1 MTMGNKIVVLFA
13 LGLGFSGAAMGA
25 LVDAVVATVDQ
36 EVILQSDIM
45 MEIQPLIA
53 NDASVDDAAVQ
64 ELFNETLDQ
73 AIEQKILYREGVL
86 NDIKI
91 TDTQVEERI
100 KGYRDQYDSE
110 QAFLKA
116 LQEAGETVSDFRER
130 IRKQTIALS
139 MGLTKRHYLEK
150 DVVISEAEMAQY
162 YQDHQSEFQKP
173 ERVKLYR
180 IFIGV
185 DKTEGAREKALARIE
200 ALREELSLG
209 ADFSQLATRH
219 SEGPAASQGGF
230 VGWIARGEL
239 VPDLEK
245 VAFELS
251 PGDVSPILE
260 TEYGMM
266 LLKAEEKVE
275 AGLADFDQ
283 VRNEIEP
290 ALRARYASEKYEK
303 WMAELRKRSRVRKFQ

>member
-1 MTMGNKIVVLFA
+1 MTMGNKIIVMLVL
-13 LGLGFSGAAMGA
+13 AMGFA
-25 LVDAVVATVDQ
+25 GSARAELVDAVVATVDR
-36 EVILQSDIM
+36 EVILQSDIL
-45 MEIQPLIA
+45 MEIRPLVA
-53 NDASVDDAAVQ
+53 SDASLNDAAVQ
-64 ELFNETLDQ
+64 ELFDETLDQ

-86 NDIKI
+86 NNIQISDE
-91 TDTQVEERI
+91 QVEERI
-100 KGYRDQYDSE
+100 KGYREQYDSE
-110 QAFLKA
+110 QAFLNA

-139 MGLTKRHYLEK
+139 MGLSKRHYLER

-162 YQDHQSEFQKP
+162 YQDHLSEFQKP

-180 IFIGV
+180 IFIGA
-185 DKTEGAREKALARIE
+185 DKSEGAREKALARIE

-266 LLKAEEKVE
+266 LLKVEEKVE
-275 AGLADFDQ
+275 AGLATFDE

-290 ALRARYASEKYEK
+290 ALRSRYASEKYDK